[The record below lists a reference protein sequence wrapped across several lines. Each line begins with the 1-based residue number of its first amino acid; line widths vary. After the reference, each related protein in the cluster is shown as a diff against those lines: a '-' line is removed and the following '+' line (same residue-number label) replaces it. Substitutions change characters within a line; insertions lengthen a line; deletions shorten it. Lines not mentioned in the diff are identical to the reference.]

1 MHIDPSALVTLGRC
15 MCGFDQMLPADLL
28 ETHLRLKE
36 QHQGPEPDGAPRIG
50 AQLTSNPVSPHFNSH
65 STASTRPASPSAEVT
80 VFKALGDLYY
90 NNDTAPVAHAVR
102 QARTHAHTH
111 SARDTSLAAPG
122 LVSPAPAGA
131 AASKRGVEGQLRSST
146 SAPHVSLSPSRS
158 MARPMPP
165 LNLTSLASSCQLGDH
180 TPRSFTSSS
189 SNPVAVAPQP
199 RGLSPRA
206 VQGAGVDREKW
217 RTERR
222 EQRAKM
228 HIIKSNRAS
237 SKVQEALQQQQ
248 QALQQT
254 LKVSVCAEKSTPSN
268 PSRGC
273 YLCFYSTYEYYTSV
287 HMSTTLLN
295 LYNVPPHFLT
305 SPLSTT
311 PSFPSPPPPPLR

>member
-1 MHIDPSALVTLGRC
+1 

-146 SAPHVSLSPSRS
+146 SAPHV
-158 MARPMPP
+158 
-165 LNLTSLASSCQLGDH
+165 
-180 TPRSFTSSS
+180 F
-189 SNPVAVAPQP
+189 
-199 RGLSPRA
+199 SPRA